1 MPLQKLEF
9 RPGINKESTSYANEG
24 GYYSCD
30 KVRFRSGYA
39 EKIGGW
45 VNQTTNTFK
54 GMCHT
59 MWNWITFG
67 GNNLLAVG
75 TNTKYYVENS
85 GTYHDITPLAYSGT
99 IASNPFSTTN
109 GSLLVTVTHSG
120 HASTIGTYV
129 TFSGVSNSGVING
142 INFDGEFQ
150 IVGLPTSNTYQIVAP
165 NAATS
170 TGSGGGSLVIAQLE
184 IEAGLP
190 TYYGGVGWGMPPWG
204 SGAWGSA
211 LPSGT
216 EGRLWSQDNFTE
228 DLIFN
233 YRRGP
238 IYDWPLDLASY
249 ARARLLSD
257 IANETVRATTTAG
270 FSLSVTTITVAD
282 PFGIESGAVL
292 VGTGLATG
300 TYVTTS
306 YAGGTSV
313 PISAPTT
320 ASATISTITISYAGR
335 HIPEQAYQVMTSSV
349 SNFTICFGSNPYSP
363 ATFTADFDPMLVRW
377 SDADNVYDWVPATT
391 NQSGEQILS
400 HGSFIQCALDTR
412 QEILIWTD
420 AALFSMQY
428 LGPPYVWGINLLMDN
443 ISIISPNAAAP
454 VNNVVYWMGVDK
466 FYTYSGRVETLPC
479 TLRQYVFTDINTSQ
493 YGQIVCGTNEGYNEI
508 WWFYPSADSIVNN
521 RYVVYNHLER
531 VWYYG
536 TMDRSAWL
544 DSPGLRQYPLGCF
557 SLENTYLTSATLSA
571 SATTIPVL
579 NASSYPNSGTI
590 TINSEQITYGSK
602 GDTAFSDCVRGVNGT
617 TATTHLG
624 YSPVTFKIA
633 NQVLLHEIG
642 NDDSSQSP
650 AVPIEAYIESS
661 DFDIGDGHNFGYVWR
676 MLPDLTFAGST
687 AGSPSITL
695 TVRPRQN
702 SGSNYTN
709 ADSPT
714 VTRTATIPIQ
724 QYTGQVYT
732 RVRGRQMA
740 FRLDSTTLGVAWQ
753 MGAMRIDVRPDGR
766 R

>member
-75 TNTKYYVENS
+75 TNTKYYIENS
-85 GTYHDITPLAYSGT
+85 GTYHDVTPLAYSGT
-99 IASNPFSTTN
+99 IANNPFSTTN

-129 TFSGVSNSGVING
+129 TFSNVSNSGVING

-150 IVGLPTSNTYQIVAP
+150 IVGLPTSNTYEIVAP

-170 TGSGGGSLVIAQLE
+170 TGSGGGSLVIAQLD
-184 IEAGLP
+184 IEAGLS

-238 IYDWPLDLASY
+238 IYYWPLDLANY

-257 IANETVRATTTAG
+257 IANETVRATTTAA

-292 VGTGLATG
+292 VGTGIASG

-320 ASATISTITISYAGR
+320 ASAAISTITISYAGR
-335 HIPEQAYQVMTSSV
+335 HIPQQTYQVMTSSV

-363 ATFTADFDPMLVRW
+363 DTFTADFDPMLVRW

-420 AALFSMQY
+420 AAIFSMQY

-443 ISIISPNAAAP
+443 ISIISPNAAVP

-466 FYTYSGRVETLPC
+466 FYMYSGRVETLPC

-508 WWFYPSADSIVNN
+508 WWFYPSADSVVNN
-521 RYVVYNHLER
+521 RYVIYNHLER

-557 SLENTYLTSATLSA
+557 SLENTYLASGTLSA
-571 SATTIPVL
+571 SATTIPIL

-602 GDTAFSDCVRGVNGT
+602 GDTVFSDCVRGVNGT

-642 NDDSSQSP
+642 NDDNSQSP
-650 AVPIEAYIESS
+650 AMPIEAHIESS
-661 DFDIGDGHNFGYVWR
+661 DFDIQDGQSFGYVWR
-676 MLPDLTFAGST
+676 MLPDLTFSGST
-687 AGSPSITL
+687 AGSPSVTL

-740 FRLDSTTLGVAWQ
+740 FRLDSTDLGVTWQ

>member
-170 TGSGGGSLVIAQLE
+170 TGSGGGSLVIAQLD

-238 IYDWPLDLASY
+238 IYYWPLDLASY